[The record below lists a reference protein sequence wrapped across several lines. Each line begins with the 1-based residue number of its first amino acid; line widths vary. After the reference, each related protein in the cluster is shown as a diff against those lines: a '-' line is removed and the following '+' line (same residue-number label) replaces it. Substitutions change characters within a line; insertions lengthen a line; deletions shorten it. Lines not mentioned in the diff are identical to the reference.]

1 MVFVAKTTEDRD
13 NPRMLVPP
21 PHHQKPCYTAFDL
34 SSTVNTA
41 TLQKEMAGTLATVV
55 QASVAAEH
63 PKRSFNA

>member
-1 MVFVAKTTEDRD
+1 MVFVAKATEDRD
-13 NPRMLVPP
+13 NPRMLKHP
-21 PHHQKPCYTAFDL
+21 PHQVPCYTAFDL
-34 SSTVNTA
+34 SSTVNPA